1 MPPPVPP
8 TAGLAAMSMS
18 SGGSRP
24 IPLNGANGNDGTPG
38 KGKLEKKNKY
48 VKDDGAEKKK
58 RGFFGS
64 KK

>member
-1 MPPPVPP
+1 
-8 TAGLAAMSMS
+8 MSMS
-18 SGGSRP
+18 SGSSRP
-24 IPLNGANGNDGTPG
+24 IPLNGTNGNDGTSG

-48 VKDDGAEKKK
+48 AKDDAAEKKK

>member
-1 MPPPVPP
+1 
-8 TAGLAAMSMS
+8 MS
-18 SGGSRP
+18 SNGTNGDGS
-24 IPLNGANGNDGTPG
+24 GS

-48 VKDDGAEKKK
+48 AKDDGVEKKK